1 VRLAT
6 LADADM
12 SPAPPDGAI
21 RVLIA
26 DDDPL
31 LRAGLRM
38 MLVSAADV
46 DVVAEAEDGNQVLA
60 LVDRYAP
67 DVVLMD
73 IRMPVMD
80 GLAATEAVR
89 SRPGA
94 PEVVIL
100 TTFDADEHVLRALRA
115 GAAGFVLKD
124 TPPHDILA
132 ALRRVVRGEPVLS
145 PAVTRRL
152 IARAA
157 GSAQD
162 ASRRRARE
170 QLARLTER
178 ERQIAA
184 EVGAGKSNMEI
195 STALFLSVPTVKKH
209 VSRILTTLNLNNRV
223 QIALLVH
230 DADLAPGGG
239 PLTMRG

>member
-1 VRLAT
+1 VCLAT
-6 LADADM
+6 LANVN
-12 SPAPPDGAI
+12 SAPPAGAI

-38 MLVSAADV
+38 MLASAADI
-46 DVVAEAEDGNQVLA
+46 DVVAEAGDGTQVLP

-73 IRMPVMD
+73 IRMPKMD

-89 SRPGA
+89 SRRVA

-124 TPPHDILA
+124 TPPTDILA
-132 ALRRVVRGEPVLS
+132 ALRRVARGEPVLS
-145 PAVTRRL
+145 PTVTRRL
-152 IARAA
+152 MAQAA

-162 ASRRRARE
+162 SRRRQARE
-170 QLARLTER
+170 QLARLSER
-178 ERQIAA
+178 EREIAA
-184 EVGAGKSNMEI
+184 EVSAGKSNAEI
-195 STALFLSVPTVKKH
+195 GAALFLSVPTVKKH
-209 VSRILTTLNLNNRV
+209 VSHILTALDLNNRV

-230 DADLAPGGG
+230 DAKLPGS
-239 PLTMRG
+239 PD